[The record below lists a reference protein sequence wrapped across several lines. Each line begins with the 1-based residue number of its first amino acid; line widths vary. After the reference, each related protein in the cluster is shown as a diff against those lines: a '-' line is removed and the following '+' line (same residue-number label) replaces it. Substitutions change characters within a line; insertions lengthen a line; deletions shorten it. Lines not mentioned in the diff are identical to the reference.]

1 MEKKTNLKNETPQR
15 KHRLG
20 EMLVKGGLITNEQLQ
35 QTLKRQI
42 QEERPLGSL
51 LIELGYI
58 SIDDLL
64 HFLSQQF
71 GVPST
76 NLFKI
81 DIPQEV
87 LQLIPLDRIK
97 ALKIL
102 PISATKTTLTLAMVS
117 PHDLMT
123 ISDLEF
129 RLGRKIKPVVV
140 PSFMIEAATKL
151 LTSSYEDGLSGEVLG
166 KMVLEVKGEVG
177 IVPKL
182 KTLLAY
188 LVKSD
193 ASDMLLTAGVPPSVK
208 LINEIKRLA
217 AVALR
222 PEDCEMYAKQLLTDL
237 EWKEFLEQNEK
248 DCATTFPDI
257 GRFRINVY
265 RQRNS
270 VSISIRNLTEKIPN
284 MEKLKIPSWIKEYV
298 LKPQGMILICG
309 PAGHGKSTTLCAM
322 VNLINE
328 NRRCNI
334 VTLEDPVEYLYKH
347 KKCNINQR
355 EVGRDTETFAS
366 GLRHIFRQ
374 APDVIVVG
382 ELRDWETFE
391 IALFAANTGHL
402 VLSTV
407 HADTSTTIIERVVN
421 MFPSHQQALTR
432 NMLADSLLLTISQ
445 RLLPNKKKTGRV
457 IALESLVNSYR
468 IKNMIRESKTH
479 QIRAQMQ
486 TGSED
491 FFPLDAY
498 LADLYKSGEIDYED
512 GLVYATDSQFYRD
525 LCGITKK

>member
-1 MEKKTNLKNETPQR
+1 MQSQTGSKSIPPQR

-20 EMLVKGGLITNEQLQ
+20 EMLVKGNLITNEQLQ
-35 QTLKRQI
+35 QALKRQT

-51 LIELGYI
+51 LIELGHI
-58 SIDDLL
+58 SVDDLL
-64 HFLSQQF
+64 NFLSRQF
-71 GVPST
+71 GVQST

-87 LQLIPLDRIK
+87 LQLIPLEKCK

-102 PISATKTTLTLAMVS
+102 PISATKSTLTLAMVT

-129 RLGRKIKPVVV
+129 RLGRKIKPVVA
-140 PSFMIEAATKL
+140 PAFMIEAATKIL
-151 LTSSYEDGLSGEVLG
+151 ATSYEDGLSGAVLE
-166 KMVLEVKGEVG
+166 KLVLEVKGEAG
-177 IVPKL
+177 KAPKL
-182 KTLLAY
+182 KSLLSY
-188 LVKSD
+188 LVKSG
-193 ASDMLLTAGVPPSVK
+193 ASDMLLTAGVPPSLK
-208 LINEIKRLA
+208 LSNEIKRLA

-222 PEDCEMYAKQLLTDL
+222 PEDCETYAKQILTEKEWDL
-237 EWKEFLEQNEK
+237 FLEQNEK
-248 DCATTFPDI
+248 DCAITFPEI

-270 VSISIRNLTEKIPN
+270 VSISIRNLTEA
-284 MEKLKIPSWIKEYV
+284 IPSLDMLNIPAWIKNYV

-309 PAGHGKSTTLCAM
+309 PAGHGKSTTLGAM

-407 HADTSTTIIERVVN
+407 HADASTTLIERVVN
-421 MFPSHQQALTR
+421 MFPAHQQSLIR
-432 NMLADSLLLTISQ
+432 NMLADSLLLSISQ
-445 RLLPNKKKTGRV
+445 RLLPNKKKTGR
-457 IALESLVNSYR
+457 ILAMECLINTYR
-468 IKNMIRESKTH
+468 MKNMIRESKTH
-479 QIRAQMQ
+479 QIRSQMQ
-486 TGSED
+486 TGAED
-491 FFPLDAY
+491 FFPLDAA
-498 LADLYKSGEIDYED
+498 LADLFKAGEIDYED
-512 GLVYATDSQFYRD
+512 GLTYAIDQQFYRE
-525 LCGITKK
+525 LCSGSKK

>member
-1 MEKKTNLKNETPQR
+1 MELRSNVRDGSPQR

-20 EMLVKGGLITNEQLQ
+20 EMLVKGGLISSEQLQ
-35 QTLKRQI
+35 QALKRQV

-58 SIDDLL
+58 SVNDLL
-64 HFLSQQF
+64 TFLSQQS
-71 GVPST
+71 GIPSA
-76 NLFKI
+76 NLFNI
-81 DIPQEV
+81 NVPQEV
-87 LQLIPLDRIK
+87 IQLIPLDRIK

-102 PISATKTTLTLAMVS
+102 PISATKSTLTLAMVN

-140 PSFMIEAATKL
+140 PSFMIETAVKM
-151 LTSSYEDGLSGEVLG
+151 LTSSYEDGLSGDVLE

-177 IVPKL
+177 KAPKL
-182 KTLLAY
+182 KTLLTY
-188 LVKSD
+188 LVKSE
-193 ASDMLLTAGVPPSVK
+193 ASDMLLTAGVPPSLK
-208 LINEIKRLA
+208 LFNDVKRLA
-217 AVALR
+217 AVSLR
-222 PEDCEMYAKQLLTDL
+222 PEDCEAYARQLLTEN
-237 EWKEFLEQNEK
+237 EWKVFMEQNEK
-248 DCATTFPDI
+248 DCAITFPDI

-270 VSISIRNLTEKIPN
+270 VSISIRNLTEKIPSLD
-284 MEKLKIPSWIKEYV
+284 KLNVPNWIKEYV
-298 LKPQGMILICG
+298 LKPQGMILVCG

-334 VTLEDPVEYLYKH
+334 ITLEDPVEYLYKH
-347 KKCNINQR
+347 KKSNINQR

-407 HADTSTTIIERVVN
+407 HADTATSIIERVVN
-421 MFPSHQQALTR
+421 MFPSHQQTLTR
-432 NMLADSLLLTISQ
+432 NMLADSLLLSISQ

-457 IALESLVNSYR
+457 LALESLVNSYR

-486 TGSED
+486 IGSED
-491 FFPLDAY
+491 FTPLDAS
-498 LADLYKSGEIDYED
+498 LAELYKTGQIDYED
-512 GLVYATDSQFYRD
+512 GLIYAVDTQVYRE
-525 LCGITKK
+525 LCGSIKK